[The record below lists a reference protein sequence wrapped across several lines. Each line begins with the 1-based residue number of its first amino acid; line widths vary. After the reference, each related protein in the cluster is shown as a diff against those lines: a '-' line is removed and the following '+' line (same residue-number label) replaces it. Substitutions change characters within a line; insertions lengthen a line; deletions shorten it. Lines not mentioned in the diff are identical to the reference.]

1 LIDGAPATI
10 LVTTVVG
17 GRQGGSEMTEG
28 PDARSPAFEAA
39 GDRRVE
45 LKAAL
50 SVVEIVA
57 AGPAGAPGW
66 RERLTAALVAL
77 SKALDTHVAE
87 VERPDGLLE
96 ELTEAAPRLVNQVD
110 RLRDEHPALQ
120 DQMAALIARA
130 GAIGDDTTPVDD
142 LRSEVLDALVAIARH
157 RQRGADLVYEVHNV
171 DIGGG

>member
-1 LIDGAPATI
+1 MIDDAAAAI
-10 LVTTVVG
+10 LVTTVVV
-17 GRQGGSEMTEG
+17 GRQGGIEMAEG
-28 PDARSPAFEAA
+28 SDARSPAFEAA

-50 SVVEIVA
+50 SAVEIVA

-66 RERLTAALVAL
+66 HERLTAALIDL
-77 SKALDTHVAE
+77 SKALDTHVEE

-96 ELTEAAPRLVNQVD
+96 ELTEAAPRLVNHVD
-110 RLRDEHPALQ
+110 RLRDEHPVLQ
-120 DQMAALIARA
+120 AQMAALIARA
-130 GAIGDDTTPVDD
+130 DPIGDAVAPADD

>member
-1 LIDGAPATI
+1 
-10 LVTTVVG
+10 
-17 GRQGGSEMTEG
+17 MTEG

-39 GDRRVE
+39 GDRRNE

-50 SVVEIVA
+50 SAVEIVA

-66 RERLTAALVAL
+66 RDRLTAALIEL
-77 SKALDTHVAE
+77 SQALDTHVVE
-87 VERPDGLLE
+87 VERPDGLLG
-96 ELTEAAPRLVNQVD
+96 ELTEAAPRLVNHID

-120 DQMAALIARA
+120 AQVTALITRA
-130 GAIGDDTTPVDD
+130 SATGGATTPADD